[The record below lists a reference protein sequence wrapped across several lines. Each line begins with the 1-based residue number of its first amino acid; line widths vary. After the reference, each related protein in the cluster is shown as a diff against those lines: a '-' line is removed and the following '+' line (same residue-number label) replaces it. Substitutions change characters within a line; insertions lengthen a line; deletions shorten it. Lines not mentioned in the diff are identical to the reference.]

1 MICGIVSF
9 GHPLFGFSPNLFI
22 LMGPIFCALC
32 LKGKRLLDDCTNTDQ
47 GWYNRNDENVLQ
59 EPSVE
64 SSGNA
69 DRCLRDICEKK
80 LLLGS
85 KLGAVT
91 EAVGQDDV
99 FVEVVGASRA
109 VAFDLIDHLADGKDG
124 GRRRVGLHL

>member
-1 MICGIVSF
+1 M
-9 GHPLFGFSPNLFI
+9 
-22 LMGPIFCALC
+22 
-32 LKGKRLLDDCTNTDQ
+32 K
-47 GWYNRNDENVLQ
+47 
-59 EPSVE
+59 
-64 SSGNA
+64 
-69 DRCLRDICEKK
+69 KK

-99 FVEVVGASRA
+99 FVEVVGTSRA